1 MMPTPD
7 PAQQRYDRSPQFDLV
22 RRGYDPRQVDEQ
34 LAALRAALEQAQRAA
49 EAAEQHANL
58 TETELREA
66 REQLKGKHAEYN
78 ENSFGFRVEKILRM
92 AEEEARE
99 IRAQASADAEAH
111 RNAVEQQLAK
121 RNQAIQEQQVRLDEE
136 HAAAMADIRAQRTD
150 VEQHAKALR
159 EQVRAESERMRSET
173 TAAIARQ
180 RAEADQQL
188 AARRNEMEADIAQL
202 TDVRDELRMDL
213 KRVHDLLG
221 EFIDRKIEKLDE
233 QAQAGTGD
241 APKVPAQQQQ
251 KAKAAT

>member
-7 PAQQRYDRSPQFDLV
+7 SAQPKYDRPPQFDLV

-34 LAALRAALEQAQRAA
+34 LTALRAALEQAQRAA

-66 REQLKGKHAEYN
+66 REQLKAKNTEYQ
-78 ENSFGFRVEKILRM
+78 ESSFGFRVEKILRM

-99 IRAQASADAEAH
+99 IRAQAAADAEAH
-111 RNAVEQQLAK
+111 RTAVEQQLAK
-121 RNQAIQEQQVRLDEE
+121 RTHAIQEQQVRLDEE
-136 HAAAMADIRAQRTD
+136 HAAAMADIRAQRSE

-159 EQVRAESERMRSET
+159 EQIRAESERLRAET

-188 AARRNEMEADIAQL
+188 AARRNEVEAEIAQL

-221 EFIDRKIEKLDE
+221 EFIDRKIEGIQESSDE
-233 QAQAGTGD
+233 DDSTQQTTSA
-241 APKVPAQQQQ
+241 QQQ
-251 KAKAAT
+251 KAKATT